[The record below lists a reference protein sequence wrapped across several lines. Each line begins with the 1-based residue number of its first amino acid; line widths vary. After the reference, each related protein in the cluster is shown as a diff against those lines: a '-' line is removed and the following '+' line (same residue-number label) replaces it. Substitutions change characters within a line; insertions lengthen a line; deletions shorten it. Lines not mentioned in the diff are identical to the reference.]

1 MIFGEHCVIRAA
13 EPDDAPIL
21 KRVYDLP
28 KPRAAILDR
37 RREPYQ
43 PTTDELRE
51 LLASKDLKLLGEYF
65 ALEDKTGAIRG
76 FCSLRAGRQDVF
88 FGEMLLMFLDE
99 TDLAGPIAAEALAFL
114 KNKAF
119 AERRLT
125 KIIAHCLDGEEAL
138 HAFLVENGFRGD
150 GVSRDI
156 LFARGRW
163 FNNETLSLFASENG
177 DG

>member
-1 MIFGEHCVIRAA
+1 VIFGEHCVIRAA
-13 EPDDAPIL
+13 EPDDAPTL

-51 LLASKDLKLLGEYF
+51 LLASKDLKLLGEYY
-65 ALEDKTGAIRG
+65 AVEDKTGIIRG
-76 FCSLRAGRQDVF
+76 FCSLRAGRHDVF

-99 TDLAGPIAAEALAFL
+99 MDLTGPIAAEAFAFL
-114 KNKAF
+114 RNKAF

-125 KIIAHCLDGEEAL
+125 KIVAHCLDGEEAL
-138 HAFLVENGFRGD
+138 RTFLVANGFRSD
-150 GVSRDI
+150 GVSREM
-156 LFARGRW
+156 LFTRGRW
-163 FNNETLSLFASENG
+163 FNNETLSLFASEK
-177 DG
+177 